1 MTSQGVETAKDPVP
15 DKLGGIRQ
23 KFSFE
28 SWGKKY
34 GLVLAFILGL
44 LIWLLPTPAGMTL
57 TQHKLLTLFVVAVL
71 FWITLAL
78 NFAVSAFFVVSV
90 LYFWVGNP
98 TGLVKAGRLVRD
110 ANFAVSGYGSPAL
123 FLLVTGFVISI
134 AMTNSG
140 VARRVALLMM
150 KALGRTPGGAVA
162 ASMIA
167 NLVLA
172 PVTPSNTARTAA
184 MLPIIQGIGQA
195 YKIEPGKSNFGR
207 ALALS
212 QTFTGNITGSAFLT
226 GTIPNPIAIGMM
238 LTAVGAAS
246 VKLTWGYWALA
257 ALPTNLIVLLF
268 TGWLC
273 LKMYPP
279 EMKHIPG
286 GMDYVNEELA
296 AMGKMSAREKKAIL
310 WFLVALAFWST
321 DFYHGFNSTMVAFA
335 ASTMIFA
342 PKVGVLDWKS
352 TEKLIPWELF
362 IYFGGV
368 ITLSDVLTK
377 TKAFEWIIRAALDGL
392 GVKSLPIIPLVILL
406 MGFTIF
412 SHAIWS
418 TTTAMA
424 GVMIPIYIG
433 IAQTL
438 HLDIIGFTLPMAILM
453 AYALF
458 FPFNTMGN
466 IILFGTGYYSVEDQV
481 KSSILTGLGSWIL
494 WTVTALTWWRFIGL
508 L

>member
-1 MTSQGVETAKDPVP
+1 MASHGVEKGKVP
-15 DKLGGIRQ
+15 LPNKLDSVRQ
-23 KFSFE
+23 TFSFE

-34 GLVLAFILGL
+34 GLVLALALGI
-44 LIWLLPTPAGMTL
+44 LIWLLPTPAGMTV
-57 TQHKLLTLFVVAVL
+57 TQHKLLTIFAVAVVL
-71 FWITLAL
+71 WITIAV

-90 LYFWVGNP
+90 LYFWVGNA
-98 TGLVKAGRLVRD
+98 AGSMKGGWLVRD
-110 ANFAVSGYGSPAL
+110 ANFAVSGYGSSAL

-134 AMTNSG
+134 AMTHSG

-150 KALGRTPGGAVA
+150 KALGRTPRGAVG
-162 ASMIA
+162 ASMFA

-172 PVTPSNTARTAA
+172 PLTPSNTARMAA

-195 YKIEPGKSNFGR
+195 YKVEPGKSNFGR

-226 GTIPNPIAIGMM
+226 GTIPNPVAIGMI
-238 LTAVGAAS
+238 LTVVGASA
-246 VKLTWGYWALA
+246 KLTWGYWALA
-257 ALPTNLIVLLF
+257 ALPTNLIILLF

-273 LKMYPP
+273 LRMFSP
-279 EMKHIPG
+279 EMKEIPG
-286 GMDYVNEELA
+286 GMDYVTKELA
-296 AMGKMSAREKKAIL
+296 AMGKMSAQEKKAIF
-310 WFLVALAFWST
+310 WFLVALVFWST

-335 ASTMIFA
+335 TSTMIFA
-342 PKVGVLDWKS
+342 PKIGVLEWRA

-377 TKAFEWIIRAALDGL
+377 TKAFEWVIRAALDGL
-392 GVKSLPIIPLVILL
+392 GVKTLPMIPLVILL

-418 TTTAMA
+418 TTTAMT

-433 IAQTL
+433 IAQAL
-438 HLDIIGFTLPMAILM
+438 KLDIIGFTLPMAILM

-466 IILFGTGYYSVEDQV
+466 IIMFGGGYYSVENQV
-481 KSSILTGLGSWIL
+481 KSSVLVGIGSWIL
-494 WTVTALTWWRFIGL
+494 WAVTALTWWRFIGL
-508 L
+508 F

>member
-1 MTSQGVETAKDPVP
+1 MTSQGVETAKVPVP
-15 DKLGGIRQ
+15 SQPNQVSQ

-34 GLVLAFILGL
+34 GVVLAFALGIV
-44 LIWLLPTPAGMTL
+44 IWMLPTPAGMTL
-57 TQHKLLTLFVVAVL
+57 TQHKLLTLFAVAVVM
-71 FWITLAL
+71 WVTIAV

-90 LYFWVGNP
+90 LYFWIGNA
-98 TGLVKAGRLVRD
+98 TGAMKNGWLVRE
-110 ANFAVSGYGSPAL
+110 ANFAVSGYGSAAL
-123 FLLVTGFVISI
+123 FMLVTGFVISI
-134 AMTNSG
+134 AMTHTG

-150 KALGRTPGGAVA
+150 KALGRTPRGAVA
-162 ASMIA
+162 ASMFA
-167 NLVLA
+167 NLVIA
-172 PVTPSNTARTAA
+172 PLTPSNTARTAA
-184 MLPIIQGIGQA
+184 MLPIVQGIGQA
-195 YKIEPGKSNFGR
+195 YEIEPGKSNFGR
-207 ALALS
+207 ALFLS
-212 QTFTGNITGSAFLT
+212 QTFTANITGSAFLT

-238 LTAVGAAS
+238 LAAVGASA
-246 VKLTWGYWALA
+246 KLTWGYWALA
-257 ALPTNLIVLLF
+257 ALPTNLIVLVF

-273 LKMYPP
+273 LRMFPP
-279 EMKHIPG
+279 EMKEIPG
-286 GMDYVNEELA
+286 GMDYVTKELA
-296 AMGKMSAREKKAIL
+296 AMGKMSAQEKKAIL
-310 WFLVALAFWST
+310 WFLLALFFWST

-342 PKVGVLDWKS
+342 PKIGVLDWKV
-352 TEKLIPWELF
+352 TEKMIPWELF

-377 TKAFEWIIRAALDGL
+377 TRAFEWIVRTALDGL
-392 GVKSLPIIPLVILL
+392 GVKTLPMIPLVILL

-418 TTTAMA
+418 TTTAMG

-438 HLDIIGFTLPMAILM
+438 KFDIIGFTLPMAILM

-458 FPFNTMGN
+458 LPFNTMGN
-466 IILFGTGYYSVEDQV
+466 IILFGPGYYSVENQV
-481 KSSILTGLGSWIL
+481 KSSVLVGIGSWML

>member
-1 MTSQGVETAKDPVP
+1 MISPGVEKAAIPN
-15 DKLGGIRQ
+15 KLQ
-23 KFSFE
+23 KKFSFE
-28 SWGKKY
+28 TWGKKY
-34 GLVLAFILGL
+34 GLVIALALGV

-57 TQHKLLTLFVVAVL
+57 TQHKLLTLFAVAVVL
-71 FWITLAL
+71 WITLAV
-78 NFAVSAFFVVSV
+78 NFAASAFFVVSV
-90 LYFWVGNP
+90 LYFWIGNP
-98 TGLVKAGRLVRD
+98 TGLMKGGRLVRD

-123 FLLVTGFVISI
+123 YLLITGFVIAI

-140 VARRVALLMM
+140 VARRTALLMM
-150 KALGRTPGGAVA
+150 KALGRTPRGAVG
-162 ASMIA
+162 ASMMA

-172 PVTPSNTARTAA
+172 PLTPSNTARTAA
-184 MLPIIQGIGQA
+184 MLPIIQGIGEA
-195 YKIEPGKSNFGR
+195 YKIVPGKSNFGR

-212 QTFTGNITGSAFLT
+212 QAFTGNITGSAFLT

-238 LTAVGAAS
+238 LTAVGATSA
-246 VKLTWGYWALA
+246 KLTWGYWTLA
-257 ALPTNLIVLLF
+257 ALPTNLLVLLF

-273 LKMYPP
+273 LKMFPP
-279 EMKHIPG
+279 EMKEIPG
-286 GMDYVNEELA
+286 GMDYITNELA
-296 AMGKMSAREKKAIL
+296 TMGKMSTREKKAVL
-310 WFLVALAFWST
+310 WFIVALAFWST

-342 PKVGVLDWKS
+342 PKIGVLEWKEA
-352 TEKLIPWELF
+352 EKLIPWEMF
-362 IYFGGV
+362 MYFGGV

-377 TKAFEWIIRAALDGL
+377 TKAFEWIIRAALNGL
-392 GVKSLPIIPLVILL
+392 GVQTLPLIPLVILL

-466 IILFGTGYYSVEDQV
+466 IIIFGAGYYSVENQL
-481 KSSILTGLGSWIL
+481 KSSIIIGLGSWIL
-494 WTVTALTWWRFIGL
+494 WAITALTWWRFIGL

>member
-1 MTSQGVETAKDPVP
+1 MTSKGVETAKIPVP
-15 DKLGGIRQ
+15 DKLDLIRQ
-23 KFSFE
+23 EFSFA

-34 GLVLAFILGL
+34 GLVPAFALGI
-44 LIWLLPTPAGMTL
+44 LIWVLPTPAGMTV
-57 TQHKLLTLFVVAVL
+57 TQHKLLTLFAVAVVL
-71 FWITLAL
+71 WITIAV
-78 NFAVSAFFVVSV
+78 NFAVSAFFVVAA

-98 TGLVKAGRLVRD
+98 TGSMKGAWLVRD
-110 ANFAVSGYGSPAL
+110 ANFVLSGYGSPAL

-134 AMTNSG
+134 AMTSSG
-140 VARRVALLMM
+140 VARRIVLLMM
-150 KALGRTPGGAVA
+150 KALGRTPRGAVA
-162 ASMIA
+162 ASMFG
-167 NLVLA
+167 NLILS
-172 PVTPSNTARTAA
+172 PLTPSNTARMAA

-212 QTFTGNITGSAFLT
+212 QTFAGNITGSAFLT
-226 GTIPNPIAIGMM
+226 GTIPNPIALGML
-238 LTAVGAAS
+238 LTAAGAS

-257 ALPTNLIVLLF
+257 ALPTNLIILLF

-273 LKMYPP
+273 LRMFPP
-279 EMKHIPG
+279 EMKEIPG
-286 GMDYVNEELA
+286 GIDYVTKELA
-296 AMGKMSAREKKAIL
+296 AMGKMTPQEKKAIL
-310 WFLVALAFWST
+310 WFLVAIVLWSS

-335 ASTMIFA
+335 VSTMIFA
-342 PKVGVLDWKS
+342 PKIGVLDWKAA
-352 TEKLIPWELF
+352 EKLIPWELF

-377 TKAFEWIIRAALDGL
+377 TKAFEWVILAALSGL
-392 GVKSLPIIPLVILL
+392 GVKTLPIIPLVIVL

-433 IAQTL
+433 IAQAL
-438 HLDIIGFTLPMAILM
+438 KLDIIGFTLPMAILM

-466 IILFGTGYYSVEDQV
+466 IIMFGAGYYSVENQI
-481 KSSILTGLGSWIL
+481 KSSVLVGMGSWIL
-494 WTVTALTWWRFIGL
+494 WILTALTWWRFVGL

>member
-1 MTSQGVETAKDPVP
+1 MTSPGVEKVP
-15 DKLGGIRQ
+15 IPNKLDGVRQ
-23 KFSFE
+23 TSSFE
-28 SWGKKY
+28 AWGKKY
-34 GLVLAFILGL
+34 GLILGL
-44 LIWLLPTPAGMTL
+44 ALGVLIWLLPTPAGMTL
-57 TQHKLLTLFVVAVL
+57 TQHKLLTLFAVAVVL
-71 FWITLAL
+71 WITIAV

-90 LYFWVGNP
+90 LYFWVGNA
-98 TGLVKAGRLVRD
+98 TGSVKGGWLVRD

-134 AMTNSG
+134 AMTHTG
-140 VARRVALLMM
+140 VARRIALLMM
-150 KALGRTPGGAVA
+150 KALGRTPRGAIG
-162 ASMIA
+162 ASMFA
-167 NLVLA
+167 NLVIA
-172 PVTPSNTARTAA
+172 PLTPSNTARTAA

-195 YKIEPGKSNFGR
+195 YKVEPGKSNFGR
-207 ALALS
+207 ALGLS
-212 QTFTGNITGSAFLT
+212 QTFAGNITGSAFLT

-238 LTAVGAAS
+238 LTAVGASA
-246 VKLTWGYWALA
+246 KLTWGYWALA
-257 ALPTNLIVLLF
+257 ALPTNVIILLF

-273 LKMYPP
+273 LRMFPP
-279 EMKHIPG
+279 EMKEIPG
-286 GMDYVNEELA
+286 GMDYVNAELA
-296 AMGKMSAREKKAIL
+296 AMGKMSAQEKKAIF
-310 WFLVALAFWST
+310 WFLAALAFWST

-335 ASTMIFA
+335 TSTMIFA
-342 PKVGVLDWKS
+342 PKIGVLDWKT

-377 TKAFEWIIRAALDGL
+377 TKAFEWIIRTALSGL
-392 GVKSLPIIPLVILL
+392 GIQSLPLIPLVIVL

-466 IILFGTGYYSVEDQV
+466 IILFGSGYYSVENQV
-481 KSSILTGLGSWIL
+481 KSSVLVGIGSWIL
-494 WTVTALTWWRFIGL
+494 WTITALTWWRFIGL
-508 L
+508 F

>member
-1 MTSQGVETAKDPVP
+1 MTSHSVETAKVPVP
-15 DKLGGIRQ
+15 NKLDSIRQ
-23 KFSFE
+23 EFSFE

-34 GLVLAFILGL
+34 GLVLALALGV
-44 LIWLLPTPAGMTL
+44 LIWLLPTPAGMTV
-57 TQHKLLTLFVVAVL
+57 TQHKLLTIFAVAVVL
-71 FWITLAL
+71 WITIAV
-78 NFAVSAFFVVSV
+78 NFAASAFFVVSAI
-90 LYFWVGNP
+90 YFWVGNA
-98 TGLVKAGRLVRD
+98 TGSVKGGWLVRD
-110 ANFAVSGYGSPAL
+110 ANFALSGYGSSAL

-134 AMTNSG
+134 AMTSSG
-140 VARRVALLMM
+140 VARRIVLLMM
-150 KALGRTPGGAVA
+150 KALGRTPRGAVA
-162 ASMIA
+162 ASMFG
-167 NLVLA
+167 NFVLA
-172 PVTPSNTARTAA
+172 PFTPSNTARMAA

-212 QTFTGNITGSAFLT
+212 QTFAGNITASAFLT

-238 LTAVGAAS
+238 FTAVGASA
-246 VKLTWGYWALA
+246 KLTWGYWALA
-257 ALPTNLIVLLF
+257 ALPTNLIILLF

-273 LKMYPP
+273 LRMFPP
-279 EMKHIPG
+279 EMNEIAG
-286 GMDYVNEELA
+286 GMEYVNKELA
-296 AMGKMSAREKKAIL
+296 AMGKMTGREKKAVF
-310 WFLVALAFWST
+310 WFLVALLFWSS

-342 PKVGVLDWKS
+342 PKIGVLDWKEA
-352 TEKLIPWELF
+352 EKLIPWELF

-377 TKAFEWIIRAALDGL
+377 TKAFQWVIMTALSGL
-392 GVKSLPIIPLVILL
+392 GVKTLPIIPLVIIL

-418 TTTAMA
+418 TTTAMT

-433 IAQTL
+433 IAQAL
-438 HLDIIGFTLPMAILM
+438 KLDVIGFTLPMAILM

-466 IILFGTGYYSVEDQV
+466 IIVFGAGYYSVENQI
-481 KSSILTGLGSWIL
+481 KSSVLVGIGSWIL
-494 WTVTALTWWRFIGL
+494 WILTALTWWRFIGL

>member
-1 MTSQGVETAKDPVP
+1 
-15 DKLGGIRQ
+15 
-23 KFSFE
+23 
-28 SWGKKY
+28 
-34 GLVLAFILGL
+34 
-44 LIWLLPTPAGMTL
+44 
-57 TQHKLLTLFVVAVL
+57 VV

-90 LYFWVGNP
+90 LYFWVGNA
-98 TGLVKAGRLVRD
+98 TGLVKGGWLVRD

-195 YKIEPGKSNFGR
+195 YKIEAGKSNFGR

-212 QTFTGNITGSAFLT
+212 QTFAGNITGSAFLT

-279 EMKHIPG
+279 EMKQIPG

-342 PKVGVLDWKS
+342 PKIGVLDWKS

-377 TKAFEWIIRAALDGL
+377 TKAFEWIIRASLDGL
-392 GVKSLPIIPLVILL
+392 GVKSLPMIPLVILL